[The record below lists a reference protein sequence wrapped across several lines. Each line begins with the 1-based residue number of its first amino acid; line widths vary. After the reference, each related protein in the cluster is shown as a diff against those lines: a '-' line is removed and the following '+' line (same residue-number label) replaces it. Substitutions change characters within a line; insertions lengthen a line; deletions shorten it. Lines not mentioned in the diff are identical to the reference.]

1 MAPHCPFTLT
11 GSKWRKDEPCAP
23 RRAKVLAALI
33 TALLAL
39 FTLLKV
45 PCNHLSL
52 SMYTVGP
59 LSAWCTIDSLLHS
72 SCSLTV
78 HEIIISRRICFG
90 VRIPTAKKADLELI
104 CHLEIINSV
113 VITILCV
120 SNRRITQCVLSCR
133 EPATCF
139 IRAAISDMLIRAAMS
154 DMPTRVAMTCLLEQQ
169 PAICSL
175 E

>member
-1 MAPHCPFTLT
+1 LTVYWLSIGCLWTVNWLTRGCLSTVLCQRFSPH
-11 GSKWRKDEPCAP
+11 SS
-23 RRAKVLAALI
+23 ALV
-33 TALLAL
+33 AL

-52 SMYTVGP
+52 SVYTVGP
-59 LSAWCTIDSLLHS
+59 LSAWCNIDSLLHS
-72 SCSLTV
+72 SCSLIV
-78 HEIIISRRICFG
+78 HGVIISRWICFG

-104 CHLEIINSV
+104 CQLEIINSV

-154 DMPTRVAMTCLLEQQ
+154 DMPTRVAMICLLE
-169 PAICSL
+169 
-175 E
+175 